1 MTDRVTLFF
10 GVPYPMGANTFF
22 NLDVDVQ
29 VDQFHRAYFYLYY
42 LLYGVQKEGSR
53 STQIFQRIHN
63 QVWATFVVG
72 RRPEESITE
81 CRTLSS
87 V

>member
-1 MTDRVTLFF
+1 MTDQVISNIF
-10 GVPYPMGANTFF
+10 GVPLRGAITF
-22 NLDVDVQ
+22 LKLEVQ
-29 VDQFHRAYFYLYY
+29 VGQYHRSYFYLYY
-42 LLYGVQKEGSR
+42 LDGVQKEGSR